1 MNAWI
6 QRLQFLLRLS
16 VGLGL
21 VAYFGQQGRP
31 GLGVALALLAV
42 FAHVWASLPLF
53 AALAW
58 VNRQPQGH
66 GHGPGAWELLQ
77 AWWRELPAL
86 ERVFSW
92 RQPFAAQAFAQN
104 LPLAASSDQPPPRRT
119 GVLLVH
125 GFCCN
130 RGLWNGWMQR
140 LQADGHP
147 YLALTLEPAFGSIDA
162 YADAIEAA
170 LRELTLASGG
180 APPVI
185 VAHSM
190 GGLAVRAWWRR
201 HGSGA
206 VPGAT
211 RVRRVLTLGTPH
223 AGTWSAYMAAARN
236 AHQMRYGSPWLA
248 QLAAQEPADLG
259 AQFDCYFSHC
269 DQIVFPSSSALL
281 PGSRAIEMTA
291 VGHLGLVFAPRVL
304 ADLLQ
309 LLGEAP
315 ADAATTPA
323 AHTAPTKKP

>member
-31 GLGVALALLAV
+31 GLGLALALLAV
-42 FAHVWASLPLF
+42 FAHAWASLPLF

-66 GHGPGAWELLQ
+66 GPGAWALLQ

-104 LPLAASSDQPPPRRT
+104 LPLATLPDQPPPRRT

-130 RGLWNGWMQR
+130 RGLWNDWMRR
-140 LQADGHP
+140 LRADGHP

-170 LRELTLASGG
+170 LRELTKASGG

-201 HGSGA
+201 HGARA
-206 VPGAT
+206 VPGVT

-223 AGTWSAYMAAARN
+223 AGTWSAYMARARN

-248 QLAAQEPADLG
+248 QLAAQEPAELS

-269 DQIVFPSSSALL
+269 DQIVFPSSSAVL